1 MAPGTARGA
10 EKSVLNNADIFS
22 NIRIYIYMQRNNNN
36 TMLSKQRGKGKGLS
50 CVMERTGQ
58 RQTQILGLRKNP

>member
-10 EKSVLNNADIFS
+10 ENSVLNNADRFS
-22 NIRIYIYMQRNNNN
+22 SIRIYMQRNNNN

-50 CVMERTGQ
+50 CVMECTGQ
-58 RQTQILGLRKNP
+58 WETQIWGPRKNP